1 MRKLRSDRNHIIYKI
16 DNTCT
21 GDFYIGVTV
30 LRVKSYLVS
39 IKLRLKQNISR
50 AQTQELQWALCESIR
65 NHGPQSFNISMLEI
79 VRGKR
84 PAHSR
89 ETELIKEM
97 QPRLNT
103 TSVNI

>member
-1 MRKLRSDRNHIIYKI
+1 MRKRRSDRNHIIYKI
-16 DNTCT
+16 NNTCT

-30 LRVKSYLVS
+30 LRGKAYLGS
-39 IKLRLKQNISR
+39 IKLRLKQHISR
-50 AQTQELQWALCESIR
+50 AQTQGLQWALCESIR

-84 PAHSR
+84 PAHFR

-103 TSVNI
+103 TSVNN

>member
-1 MRKLRSDRNHIIYKI
+1 MRKRRSDRNHIIYKI

-30 LRVKSYLVS
+30 LRGKAYLGS
-39 IKLRLKQNISR
+39 IKLRLKQHISR
-50 AQTQELQWALCESIR
+50 AQTQELQWALCDSIR
-65 NHGPQSFNISMLEI
+65 TYGPQSFNITMVEI

-89 ETELIKEM
+89 ETEIIKEM

-103 TSVNI
+103 TSVKI